1 MESDIQQYMRPLKTY
16 FIFTL
21 LFCLVSPAMAE
32 NIVLTELPTQKQL
45 PMATVFRAFQDSEG
59 YMWYGTE
66 GGGLCRDDGY
76 TVNVF
81 RSDFNDPHL
90 FESNWVT
97 CIIEDNKHR
106 IWFGTKRGLYILD
119 KTNYQIT
126 LLRDK
131 EIESWA
137 IDALLSASDGTIW
150 VSAGNLMFRYD
161 TDEEKLG
168 VYPVKWYGESR
179 SVSQIYEDDLSSIW
193 IVQWRGGLFRFDTE
207 KNNFVSCNWPFTE
220 SPTGIMQDYNSSGYW
235 VSTWGKGIVRFDPA
249 AEEYKNVFSAS
260 LAFSGSDESRRYIG
274 GMARDGVL
282 NYLWTITT
290 DNLYAYEVSEANK
303 LHPVEEPGILS
314 SGKKILN
321 QIVSDRVGNIW
332 VPSYYPHTF
341 ILSSHQN
348 QAVRYTVPRMEK
360 TYGHPASPVS
370 FIYDDGR
377 YWFFQ
382 RRTGLYLCDSANG
395 GLVSVS
401 QLPDFKGKKISP
413 LLEQSKNGDGIFT
426 VINDT
431 IVMRLRYENDKT
443 IVEKITT
450 LPYYDRIHTLH
461 EDSQSNLWIGT
472 SNSLFKYDFQ
482 SRQLFNPVK
491 DIGIINDIVVS
502 SDGRVFLATEK
513 QGLCIVQP
521 DNTVCNHNEEEDFST
536 ITEAP
541 NKIIWAGTQQ
551 GNVYYYIPD
560 GNGIMSITRECGLNG
575 DAILA
580 IEADKHGFIWI
591 LTDQRIVIYDST
603 TKSTNVIYNSDPAVV
618 MNNFLSLYKDEEGV
632 VFVGGT
638 GGFCAFPDY
647 DGFNAINANV
657 PITLSSVK
665 VNGNVRL
672 TGYAE
677 DVITL
682 QPREQNIEL
691 FFSNLDHLNAKNIRY
706 AFRYSEEDEYW
717 NYLPEGQNNI
727 FLAGLAKGEY
737 VLEVRATDKNGH
749 WGDNSIK
756 IVIRRLPAWYET
768 TFAYVIYIVFI
779 MAIIGVVLYYYSQW
793 KKRKLIDEQIHS
805 SAKDLQELVSQLS
818 ENILTSASTEGLNLK
833 DLLVSMQKILLRQKE
848 QREKSPPA
856 LLSDE
861 KFLSASDGKF
871 IQRALDYVEQN
882 IDNSD
887 YSVEQLSKDLGME
900 RTGLYRKLGAM
911 IGKTPTSFIRSI
923 RLKRAARLL
932 EEGYTVSEAADRVG
946 FGTSSY
952 LSRCFQ
958 EEFGMKPSQYIASFK
973 KHKKTTD

>member
-1 MESDIQQYMRPLKTY
+1 MRPLKTY

-21 LFCLVSPAMAE
+21 LFCLVSPAMAQ

-45 PMATVFRAFQDSEG
+45 PMATVFRVFHDSEG

-76 TVNVF
+76 TVTVF
-81 RSDFNDPHL
+81 RSDFNTPHL
-90 FESNWVT
+90 LESNWIT
-97 CIIEDNKHR
+97 CITEDNNHR
-106 IWFGTKRGLYILD
+106 IWFGTKRGFYILD
-119 KTNYQIT
+119 KTNYSIT
-126 LLRDK
+126 PLEDR
-131 EIESWA
+131 EIERWA
-137 IDALLSASDGTIW
+137 IDAILSASDGTRW
-150 VSAGNLMFRYD
+150 VSAGNKLFRYD
-161 TDEEKLG
+161 SDQKRLDS
-168 VYPVKWYGESR
+168 YSVKWNGEFR
-179 SVSQIYEDDLSSIW
+179 SVSQIYEDNSSDIW
-193 IVQWRGGLFRFDTE
+193 IVQWRGGIFRFDTE
-207 KNNFVSCNWPFTE
+207 KNDFISCDWPFEE
-220 SPTGIMQDYNSSGYW
+220 SPTGIIRNHDPGGYW

-249 AEEYKNVFSAS
+249 AENPKNTFSAIPVFSS
-260 LAFSGSDESRRYIG
+260 LDDSRRYIG
-274 GMARDGVL
+274 GMVQDNIL

-290 DNLYAYEVSEANK
+290 DNLYAYEVSATDG
-303 LHPVEEPGILS
+303 LLPVEDPDILS
-314 SGKKILN
+314 SEKKILN
-321 QIVSDRVGNIW
+321 QIISDRTGNIW
-332 VPSYYPHTF
+332 IPSYYPHTF
-341 ILSSHQN
+341 ILSFHQK
-348 QAVRYTVPRMEK
+348 QALRYTVPRMEK
-360 TYGHPASPVS
+360 TYGHPASPATFV
-370 FIYDDGR
+370 YDNGH
-377 YWFFQ
+377 YWFYQ
-382 RRTGLYLCDSANG
+382 RRTGLYLCDSAND
-395 GLVSVS
+395 GLVSIS
-401 QLPDFKGKKISP
+401 ELSDFKGKKISP
-413 LLEQSKNGDGIFT
+413 LLEPSKNVEGFFS

-431 IVMRLRYENDKT
+431 VVVRLRLENDQT
-443 IVEKITT
+443 IVDEITR
-450 LPYYDRIHTLH
+450 LPYNDRIHTLH
-461 EDSQSNLWIGT
+461 EDSHSNLWIGT
-472 SNSLFKYDFQ
+472 SNNLFKYDFQ
-482 SRQLFNPVK
+482 SCTLSDVVK
-491 DIGIINDIVVS
+491 DIGVVNDIIVA
-502 SDGRVFLATEK
+502 SDGKVFVATEK
-513 QGLCIVQP
+513 QGLCIVQS
-521 DNTVCNHNEEEDFST
+521 DNILYNYNKEEDFST

-541 NKIIWAGTQQ
+541 NKFIWVGTQQ

-560 GNGIMSITRECGLNG
+560 GNGIVSITKECGLNG

-580 IEADKHGFIWI
+580 IEADNRGYIWI
-591 LTDQRIVIYDST
+591 LTDQRIVLYDPV
-603 TKSTNVIYNSDPAVV
+603 TKSTNVIYNSDPSVA

-632 VFVGGT
+632 IFVGGT

-706 AFRYSEEDEYW
+706 AFRYSDEDDYW

-737 VLEVRATDKNGH
+737 VLEVRATNKNGH

-756 IVIRRLPAWYET
+756 ILIRRLPAWYET
-768 TFAYVIYIVFI
+768 TFAYVIYILFI

-818 ENILTSASTEGLNLK
+818 ENILTPTPTEGLNLK

-848 QREKSPPA
+848 QREKSTPA
-856 LLSDE
+856 LSSDE
-861 KFLSASDGKF
+861 EFLSASDGKF

-900 RTGLYRKLGAM
+900 RTGLYRKLGTM

-973 KHKKTTD
+973 KHKKATD